1 MIRKILG
8 IVLILFAVL
17 ILVGAVSNE
26 SFFDNLGTAV
36 GTLLPVV
43 ANVCAGI
50 FLLGFD
56 KVNKFSYI
64 DGWHARSKQCSA
76 ILAYIVVYALLM
88 FMSCIGG
95 LSAMSYDD
103 SFILVLLKAFAPYFV
118 PLIIFATMAGIYAV
132 PYWRCKKHCQLN
144 DAAVEAYLSID
155 EFYFSCTQDNSVIYN
170 NQALFFPRAF
180 CIIPF
185 DMIADVKFYNA
196 LEQDIIFTLTNGKK
210 LEIVANKKQFDG
222 TVSAINAHNGS
233 YPA

>member
-26 SFFDNLGTAV
+26 SFSDNLGTAV

-88 FMSCIGG
+88 FMS
-95 LSAMSYDD
+95 
-103 SFILVLLKAFAPYFV
+103 
-118 PLIIFATMAGIYAV
+118 
-132 PYWRCKKHCQLN
+132 
-144 DAAVEAYLSID
+144 
-155 EFYFSCTQDNSVIYN
+155 
-170 NQALFFPRAF
+170 
-180 CIIPF
+180 
-185 DMIADVKFYNA
+185 
-196 LEQDIIFTLTNGKK
+196 
-210 LEIVANKKQFDG
+210 
-222 TVSAINAHNGS
+222 
-233 YPA
+233 